1 VMETRHAAAV
11 NYRVIGELLFN
22 RVILVI
28 TQAYILGITA
38 GKLWQ
43 SSSYGVYLLVTIVLL
58 IAFTSA
64 RFSFID
70 YFKAVFILAAF
81 TAGGAAFIFAQQPPA
96 GGVLNY
102 TGEPV
107 YVEGTVV
114 DEPIIYSD
122 NVSYRLKVHSVETA
136 EGKYL
141 VPGSLL
147 VRIYG
152 DSAETYW
159 FGEKLR
165 VRGVIVEPSG
175 LRNPGGFDYRYHLKS
190 QGIDALIYPKA
201 SMVESLGTGELAKP
215 VEAALRLRA
224 SLVKVIESNLPSPS
238 DTLLTAILFGQR
250 QRLPEQVADNFRRAG
265 AGHLM
270 AVSGLHVGLVAGLF
284 LGLCRL
290 CRLQGRAPLAIAV
303 ALVLAYAYM
312 TGLRPSAVRAA
323 LMVSL
328 AFGAS
333 ILDRE
338 NDLPSAVAFAALTTL
353 FFNPLLLFTVGF
365 QLSYAAT
372 ISLIYAYKPL
382 VELPVFQRCP
392 LLLRAPIAVTLAAQI
407 GVLPLSIYYFHA
419 LPTTALVFN
428 LCLIPLITFTVGL
441 GLAGALTAL
450 VIPLAGE
457 LLIWAS
463 RPLLE
468 LMILITSYSN
478 QPFMYITVR
487 PPGTLTIFMIY
498 GIMSVILLIYYL
510 RPDNPEGGK
519 ASLLLSIKPL
529 FLSVSAARGKAR
541 VWFLITLLFIFT
553 VISWASLIT
562 SGSEKLIVTFIDVGQ
577 GASALI
583 ETPCGTVIL
592 VDAGGEPSYR
602 GDPGAVG
609 ERIILPFLNYKG
621 IRSIDMAIITH
632 PHEDHFGG
640 FIPLVERLQ
649 VKHLLV
655 SPIQGGSD
663 YYEDLLEKVISEG
676 TVIQP
681 VGAGQTW
688 LCKSGTMLEIIAPP
702 QTLHIGTN
710 SDFNNNSV
718 VFILRYEEV
727 NMLFTGDI
735 EDIAVKDMLKNNSDL
750 RSNLLLIPHHGGY
763 LETMPAL
770 LEAVE
775 PDVAVIQVGNNS
787 FGHPHPYTISV
798 LESTGTAIYRNDH
811 HGAIIAETDGRVL
824 NIYVTERDYAVAVG
838 Q

>member
-1 VMETRHAAAV
+1 MIKTGRAAAV

-22 RVILVI
+22 RVVLVI
-28 TQAYILGITA
+28 TLAYILGITG

-43 SSSYGVYLLVTIVLL
+43 SSSYSIYPLGILILLAVLT
-58 IAFTSA
+58 AS
-64 RFSFID
+64 RFRFID
-70 YFKAVFILAAF
+70 CFKAVLILAAF
-81 TAGGAAFIFAQQPPA
+81 AAGGAAFIFAQLPPS

-114 DEPIIYSD
+114 DEPIFYSD

-136 EGKYL
+136 DGIFSA
-141 VPGSLL
+141 PGTLL
-147 VRIYG
+147 VRVYG

-165 VRGVIVEPSG
+165 VRGVIVEPRG

-190 QGIDALIYPKA
+190 QGIDALVYPKA

-215 VEAALRLRA
+215 VEAALRLR
-224 SLVKVIESNLPSPS
+224 SGMVKVIESSLPSPS
-238 DTLLTAILFGQR
+238 DALLTAILFGQR

-290 CRLQGRAPLAIAV
+290 LRLQGRVPLAIAIF
-303 ALVLAYAYM
+303 LVLAYAYM

-328 AFGAS
+328 AFGAL

-338 NDLPSAVAFAALTTL
+338 NDLPSAVAFAALATL

-382 VELPVFQRCP
+382 LELPVFQRLP
-392 LLLRAPIAVTLAAQI
+392 LLLRAPVAITLAAQI

-419 LPTTALVFN
+419 LPTTALLFN

-450 VIPLAGE
+450 VIPLVGE
-457 LLIWAS
+457 LIVWAS

-468 LMILITSYSN
+468 LMLFITSYSN
-478 QPFMYITVR
+478 LPFMYVTVR
-487 PPGTLTIFMIY
+487 PPGIGTLFVIY

-510 RPDNPEGGK
+510 RPDDPAGGK
-519 ASLLLSIKPL
+519 ASLFFIIKPL
-529 FLSVSAARGKAR
+529 RLQASSARGKAR
-541 VWFLITLLFIFT
+541 VWFLIILLFVFT
-553 VISWASLIT
+553 VISWASLFT
-562 SGSEKLIVTFIDVGQ
+562 PDSDKLIVTFIDVGQ

-583 ETPCGTVIL
+583 EAPCGKVIL

-609 ERIILPFLNYKG
+609 ERIILPFLRYKG
-621 IRSIDMAIITH
+621 IRQIDMAIITH

-640 FIPLVERLQ
+640 FIPLVEQFKIEHMLI
-649 VKHLLV
+649 
-655 SPIQGGSD
+655 SPAQGGSD
-663 YYEDLLEKVISEG
+663 HYEGLLEKALSGGI
-676 TVIQP
+676 VIQQAS
-681 VGAGQTW
+681 AGQTW
-688 LCKSGTMLEIIAPP
+688 LCKDGIVLEIIGPP
-702 QTLHIGTN
+702 QTLYRGTS
-710 SDFNNNSV
+710 SDLNNNSV
-718 VFILRYEEV
+718 VFILHYGEV
-727 NMLFTGDI
+727 KMLFTGDI
-735 EDIAVKDMLKNNSDL
+735 EDTAVKDMLKNNSDL
-750 RSNLLLIPHHGGY
+750 RSDLLLIPHHGGY

-770 LEAVE
+770 LEAVK
-775 PDVAVIQVGNNS
+775 PDAAVIQVGNNS
-787 FGHPHPYTISV
+787 FGHPHPYTLSA
-798 LESTGTAIYRNDH
+798 LEKSGTVVYRNDQ

-824 NIYVTERDYAVAVG
+824 NIYITEQNFAVAVG

>member
-1 VMETRHAAAV
+1 METGLAAVV
-11 NYRVIGELLFN
+11 NYRAIGELLFN
-22 RVILVI
+22 RVVLVI
-28 TQAYILGITA
+28 TLAYILGITG

-43 SSSYGVYLLVTIVLL
+43 SCSYSIYLLGIITLL
-58 IAFTSA
+58 AVFTAA
-64 RFSFID
+64 RFKFID
-70 YFKAVFILAAF
+70 CFKAVLILAAF

-136 EGKYL
+136 DGIFS
-141 VPGSLL
+141 VPGTLL
-147 VRIYG
+147 VRVYG

-165 VRGVIVEPSG
+165 VRGVIVEPRG

-190 QGIDALIYPKA
+190 QGIDALVYPKA

-215 VEAALRLRA
+215 VEAALRLRT
-224 SLVKVIESNLPSPS
+224 SLVEVIESSLPPPS
-238 DTLLTAILFGQR
+238 DALLTAILFGQR

-290 CRLQGRAPLAIAV
+290 FRLQGRAPLAV
-303 ALVLAYAYM
+303 AIILVLAYAYM

-328 AFGAS
+328 AFGAL

-338 NDLPSAVAFAALTTL
+338 NDLPSAVAFAALATL

-382 VELPVFQRCP
+382 VELPVFQRLP
-392 LLLRAPIAVTLAAQI
+392 LLLRAPVAITLAAQI

-419 LPTTALVFN
+419 LPTTALLFN

-450 VIPLAGE
+450 AIPLVGE
-457 LLIWAS
+457 LIVWAS

-468 LMILITSYSN
+468 LMLLITSYSN
-478 QPFMYITVR
+478 LPFMYITVR
-487 PPGTLTIFMIY
+487 PPGTGTLFAIY
-498 GIMSVILLIYYL
+498 GIMGAILLFYYL
-510 RPDNPEGGK
+510 RPVDSEGGK
-519 ASLLLSIKPL
+519 ASLFYIFKPL
-529 FLSVSAARGKAR
+529 LMPAAARRKVR
-541 VWFLITLLFIFT
+541 VWFLITMLLIFT
-553 VISWASLIT
+553 VISWASLFT
-562 SGSEKLIVTFIDVGQ
+562 PDSGKLTVTFIDVGQ

-583 ETPCGTVIL
+583 EAPCGMVIL

-609 ERIILPFLNYKG
+609 ERIILPFLRYRG
-621 IRSIDMAIITH
+621 IKEIDIAIITH

-640 FIPLVERLQ
+640 FIPLVELLK
-649 VKHLLV
+649 VKHLFV
-655 SPIQGGSD
+655 SPVQGGSD
-663 YYEDLLEKVISEG
+663 HYEGLLEKALSGG
-676 TVIQP
+676 TVIQQ
-681 VGAGQTW
+681 ASARQTW
-688 LCKSGTMLEIIAPP
+688 SCRGGTVLEIIAPP
-702 QTLHIGTN
+702 HTLYRGTS
-710 SDFNNNSV
+710 SDLNNNSI
-718 VFILRYEEV
+718 VFILRYGEV
-727 NMLFTGDI
+727 KMLFTGDI
-735 EDIAVKDMLKNNSDL
+735 EDTAVKDMLKNNSDL

-775 PDVAVIQVGNNS
+775 PDAAVIQVGNNS
-787 FGHPHPYTISV
+787 FGHPHPYTLSA
-798 LESTGTAIYRNDH
+798 LEKSGTAVYRNDQ
-811 HGAIIAETDGRVL
+811 HGAIIAETDGMVL
-824 NIYVTERDYAVAVG
+824 NIYVTEHDFAVAVG